1 MESLLLLIQISSK
14 LVVIQILMKIKIML
28 FIFMGFIEV
37 HVNIIEISAFV
48 VFFQMS
54 VPVTPV

>member
-1 MESLLLLIQISSK
+1 MESHVPLIQISSK
-14 LVVIQILMKIKIML
+14 LIVIQILMKIKIML

-54 VPVTPV
+54 VPVNPV

>member
-1 MESLLLLIQISSK
+1 MESHVPLIQISSK
-14 LVVIQILMKIKIML
+14 LIVIQILMEIKIML

>member
-1 MESLLLLIQISSK
+1 MESLLLLIQISRK
-14 LVVIQILMKIKIML
+14 LVVIQILMKIKIMP
-28 FIFMGFIEV
+28 FMCMGFIEV
-37 HVNIIEISAFV
+37 HVNSIKISAFV